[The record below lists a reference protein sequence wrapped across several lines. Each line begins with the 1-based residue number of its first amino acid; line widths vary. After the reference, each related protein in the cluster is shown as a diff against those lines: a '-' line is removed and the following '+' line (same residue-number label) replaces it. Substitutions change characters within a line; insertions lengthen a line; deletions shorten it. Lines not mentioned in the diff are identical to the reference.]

1 MSAPVLSRE
10 QGAPVKA
17 NRVLASNVTDYAPA
31 ITAKSPVHNVYQVLK
46 YRGSG
51 VHNVEFEPLH
61 TPVIDKTSPRDGG
74 GGSVPSGNGDP
85 SGLGAIEDLAK
96 RNGKSETVYEAKNIW
111 HAMNQKTPNAGDN
124 LDDETDDEDADSPLS
139 KDVVREAVIT
149 KAWDSVGENHDYLLF
164 GPPKTD
170 LSLSAMHPGPP
181 QVLKL
186 WQIFM
191 ENVNPLLKLV
201 HAPTLQTRII
211 DAVGNMT
218 SIDRT
223 LEALMF
229 SIYCVTVVSL
239 DDDDCG
245 TLFSSPRAELLAS
258 YRPACQQALANAT
271 VLRSNERECLTALF
285 LYLVSVRP
293 DTQPRSLSPILGV
306 AIRIAQRMGI
316 HNEATYS
323 KCTALEAEMR
333 RRLWW
338 SLVIIDNRI
347 CEMSHHMTTLL
358 DPTWDCRIPLNVNDS
373 DFREEMT
380 APPAIHERPTE
391 ALFAVVRAELAEFV
405 RHSDFHLDFSTPCL
419 KPIAQRRRTDLGS
432 KGEGLAALERHMEEK
447 YLQFCNA
454 ENPLH
459 YLTIWWTRGYIA
471 KFHILEHYAQFSIP
485 NAPQT
490 DKHFDATLSHAL
502 RMLECDTKL
511 TTSPLGRG
519 YSWLIQFH
527 FPFLGFLYIVQDMKK
542 RPDSQRAETCW
553 RVMGENY
560 ETRFMHVEQWH
571 SPLYKL
577 FSNVILQA
585 WAAHELAFGG
595 ATVDLPRMVEDIRY
609 RQNLLND
616 GAATN
621 ANPGGGVADMNL
633 DDFMMPMSI
642 DFSGAGLH
650 YGLGGQA
657 SLDPWP
663 SMSGLQPE
671 ANQLNWAAPDWY
683 GTYIQR

>member
-1 MSAPVLSRE
+1 
-10 QGAPVKA
+10 
-17 NRVLASNVTDYAPA
+17 
-31 ITAKSPVHNVYQVLK
+31 
-46 YRGSG
+46 
-51 VHNVEFEPLH
+51 
-61 TPVIDKTSPRDGG
+61 
-74 GGSVPSGNGDP
+74 
-85 SGLGAIEDLAK
+85 
-96 RNGKSETVYEAKNIW
+96 
-111 HAMNQKTPNAGDN
+111 
-124 LDDETDDEDADSPLS
+124 
-139 KDVVREAVIT
+139 
-149 KAWDSVGENHDYLLF
+149 
-164 GPPKTD
+164 
-170 LSLSAMHPGPP
+170 
-181 QVLKL
+181 
-186 WQIFM
+186 
-191 ENVNPLLKLV
+191 
-201 HAPTLQTRII
+201 
-211 DAVGNMT
+211 
-218 SIDRT
+218 
-223 LEALMF
+223 
-229 SIYCVTVVSL
+229 
-239 DDDDCG
+239 
-245 TLFSSPRAELLAS
+245 
-258 YRPACQQALANAT
+258 
-271 VLRSNERECLTALF
+271 
-285 LYLVSVRP
+285 
-293 DTQPRSLSPILGV
+293 
-306 AIRIAQRMGI
+306 
-316 HNEATYS
+316 
-323 KCTALEAEMR
+323 
-333 RRLWW
+333 
-338 SLVIIDNRI
+338 
-347 CEMSHHMTTLL
+347 MTTLL

-511 TTSPLGRG
+511 TTSPLGWG

-527 FPFLGFLYIVQDMKK
+527 FPFLGFLYIVQDRKK
-542 RPDSQRAETCW
+542 RPNAEHAETCW

-560 ETRFMHVEQWH
+560 EARFMHVEQGD

-585 WAAHELAFGG
+585 WAAHEVAFRGSAKG
-595 ATVDLPRMVEDIRY
+595 IEVPPMVEDIRY
-609 RQNLLND
+609 RLMLLED
-616 GAATN
+616 TPATGLH
-621 ANPGGGVADMNL
+621 PGDGVADMNL
-633 DDFMMPMSI
+633 DEFMMPMSM
-642 DFSGAGLH
+642 DFSGTGVQ